1 MSNIFEFK
9 GNEDAGYSQPSPMVD
24 SQQVKSAIP
33 KILLREKRAKWPTA
47 SEPELVRHYTW
58 LSRRNFG
65 IDTGFYPLG
74 SCTMKH
80 NPRINERI
88 VQLSGMNDIHPL
100 APENHLQGLMA
111 IFYEMQEMLAHC
123 AGMDSVTLQPVAGAQ
138 GIQLVLQCADIQSLR
153 FHQVKMVDWI

>member
-1 MSNIFEFK
+1 MSNLIDFK
-9 GNEDAGYSQPSPMVD
+9 GNEEFGYSQPPPIED
-24 SQQVKSAIP
+24 HQRVKASIP
-33 KILLREKRAKWPTA
+33 TTLFRKERAKWPTA

-80 NPRINERI
+80 NPRLNERI
-88 VQLSGMNDIHPL
+88 VQLAGMNDIHPL

-111 IFYEMQEMLAHC
+111 IFYEMQDM
-123 AGMDSVTLQPVAGAQ
+123 
-138 GIQLVLQCADIQSLR
+138 
-153 FHQVKMVDWI
+153 